1 MSFRGFA
8 SKSHVKNNMKMAS
21 WLLPWAASLMAGAY
35 RAGWPSAG
43 VDGHPICLLARWRTD
58 GGKAGRSAS
67 WLPWLTTRPT
77 SCELNLFSFFFRGLV
92 RGLIVFAILYS
103 TIVFFFPGSGAVRL
117 PGQPLAGTCLTP
129 WLASGAARRPGGC
142 SLASPK
148 VTWRPS
154 WLPRSYLANR
164 HDGPRT
170 G

>member
-77 SCELNLFSFFFRGLV
+77 SCELNLFFSFFFRGLV

-103 TIVFFFPGSGAVRL
+103 KIALFFSGVWSCPPAWPASGSHL
-117 PGQPLAGTCLTP
+117 PDSLAGQWSGPQAGWLLTGQP
-129 WLASGAARRPGGC
+129 
-142 SLASPK
+142 K
-148 VTWRPS
+148 
-154 WLPRSYLANR
+154 SYLAAQLAATQLS
-164 HDGPRT
+164 GQPA
-170 G
+170 